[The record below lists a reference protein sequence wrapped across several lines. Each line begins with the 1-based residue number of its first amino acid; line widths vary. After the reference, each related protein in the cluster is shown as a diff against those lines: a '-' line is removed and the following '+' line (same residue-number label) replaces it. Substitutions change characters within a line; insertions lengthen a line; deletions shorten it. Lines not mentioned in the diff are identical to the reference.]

1 MACCY
6 ATADTKP
13 IEKKIHDQSEI
24 ALSLRS
30 ARAARDRIVNLLR
43 EYIIIIFIIISS
55 SNSSNSS
62 SSSSSSIVIVFIII
76 IMWKKTKNRPK
87 QK

>member
-1 MACCY
+1 MAGCQ

-30 ARAARDRIVNLLR
+30 ARAARDRIVNLLL
-43 EYIIIIFIIISS
+43 EYIIIIFIIIIIIII
-55 SNSSNSS
+55 S
-62 SSSSSSIVIVFIII
+62 SSSSSSIVIVFIVIV
-76 IMWKKTKNRPK
+76 R
-87 QK
+87 

>member
-1 MACCY
+1 MACCQ
-6 ATADTKP
+6 ATSDTQP

-43 EYIIIIFIIISS
+43 EYIIIIFIIIIIIIIIIISS
-55 SNSSNSS
+55 SS

-76 IMWKKTKNRPK
+76 IM
-87 QK
+87 

>member
-1 MACCY
+1 MACCQ
-6 ATADTKP
+6 ATSDTKP

-43 EYIIIIFIIISS
+43 EYIIIIFIIIIIIIISS
-55 SNSSNSS
+55 SSS

-76 IMWKKTKNRPK
+76 IM
-87 QK
+87 

>member
-1 MACCY
+1 MAGCQ

-30 ARAARDRIVNLLR
+30 ARAARDRIVNLLL
-43 EYIIIIFIIISS
+43 EYIIIIFIII
-55 SNSSNSS
+55 
-62 SSSSSSIVIVFIII
+62 IKIICLFRKPYVDYHI
-76 IMWKKTKNRPK
+76 ININEED
-87 QK
+87 